1 MAEKQKNTI
10 QVGKKGEDIA
20 VGYLSHQGVSVF
32 LRNVRT
38 PYGEI
43 DIIGEDNGCL
53 IFVEV
58 KARRNQ
64 SFGFPEEA
72 VHARKQEH
80 MVNSAIFYLQENFE
94 EEIDWRID
102 VIAVNFAIKDESPQI
117 RRFKNAI
124 IS

>member
-1 MAEKQKNTI
+1 MAEKHNNALW
-10 QVGKKGEDIA
+10 VGNRGEDIA
-20 VGYLSHQGVSVF
+20 VEYLSQQGVSIIS
-32 LRNVRT
+32 RNVRT

-43 DIIGEDNGCL
+43 DIIGKDDESL

-80 MVNSAIFYLQENFE
+80 MINSAFSYLQENFGE
-94 EEIDWRID
+94 DVVWRID
-102 VIAVNFAIKDESPQI
+102 VIAIKIALKDETHQI
-117 RRFKNAI
+117 RWFKNAI
-124 IS
+124 NN